1 MRLVRW
7 LRGVFGRSARPA
19 PVPGAPATP
28 LAGTATFAIVT
39 ADPKPWCPG
48 HHGRVA
54 CVADAAAARSDWVV
68 FHAPGTTPRPDALHV
83 LADAIARHATA
94 AFVFGDA
101 VGSDGKPWH
110 KPGWSPALLLAQPY
124 AADLFAVRRD
134 RLTGIAPSGVA
145 DAVAIYE
152 LALRATANGN
162 VVHVPSLMVTAPA
175 ATRLSPGHAVVSA
188 DFLAR
193 LGLDA
198 TVTPH
203 PAAPVLRLSM
213 RPRTRTPITVIVPTR
228 DRIDL
233 LRTCIDS
240 VLRHRG
246 EHDLRVLIVDNN
258 SVEPATLAAFA
269 QWQQDGRVDVLR
281 DERPFDYAALMNVAV
296 AAARTPLVLLLNNDT
311 EVLSPDWLDQLA
323 GWLDLPDVAAG
334 GAKLYHG
341 DGTIQHAGVLVGVGG
356 VASHGHKNFPRD
368 HAGYHGLLH
377 SVRDVSAA
385 TAACLLVRRDAWLQ
399 VGGMKSEL
407 KVAYNDV
414 DFCLELRARGHRIL
428 WTPLAELHHF
438 EGKSRG
444 KDNRGQARFEQEIAF
459 FQSRWADVI
468 AADPFY
474 NRNLSL
480 RHVDYRP
487 R

>member
-1 MRLVRW
+1 VH
-7 LRGVFGRSARPA
+7 
-19 PVPGAPATP
+19 VPRILATVP
-28 LAGTATFAIVT
+28 LAARLT
-39 ADPKPWCPG
+39 PG
-48 HHGRVA
+48 HA
-54 CVADAAAARSDWVV
+54 AAAAR
-68 FHAPGTTPRPDALHV
+68 AL
-83 LADAIARHATA
+83 A
-94 AFVFGDA
+94 A
-101 VGSDGKPWH
+101 
-110 KPGWSPALLLAQPY
+110 
-124 AADLFAVRRD
+124 
-134 RLTGIAPSGVA
+134 
-145 DAVAIYE
+145 
-152 LALRATANGN
+152 
-162 VVHVPSLMVTAPA
+162 
-175 ATRLSPGHAVVSA
+175 
-188 DFLAR
+188 

-198 TVTPH
+198 TVAPH
-203 PAAPVLRLSM
+203 AAAPVLRVSV
-213 RPRTRTPITVIVPTR
+213 RPRTHTPVTVIVPTR
-228 DRIDL
+228 DRLDL
-233 LRTCIDS
+233 LRPCVDS

-246 EHDLRVLIVDNN
+246 AHDVRVLVVDNG
-258 SVEPATLAAFA
+258 SVEADTLAAFA
-269 QWQQDGRVDVLR
+269 QWQATGLVDVLR
-281 DERPFDYAALMNVAV
+281 DDRPFDYAALMNAAV

-323 GWLDLPDVAAG
+323 GWLDLPDVAAV

-414 DFCLELRARGHRIL
+414 DFCLELRVRGHRIL

-444 KDNRGQARFEQEIAF
+444 KDTRGQSRFEQEITF
-459 FQSRWADVI
+459 FQARWAAVV

-474 NRNLSL
+474 NPNLSI